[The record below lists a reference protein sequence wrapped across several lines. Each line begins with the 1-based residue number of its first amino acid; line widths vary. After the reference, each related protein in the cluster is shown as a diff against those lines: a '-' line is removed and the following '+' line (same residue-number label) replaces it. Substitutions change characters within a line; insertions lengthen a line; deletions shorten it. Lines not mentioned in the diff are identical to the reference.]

1 MGSSFSLPM
10 IVRVYITSSI
20 SLLVVPT
27 GCFWCI
33 TPSYYCT
40 FYHIIL
46 KKIKLLCCNLFMAFY
61 AQLGRRNLNP
71 MQRIAVAEKYRPI
84 YERLAKEKQGTR
96 TDILTKSSKHIESIS
111 TRQKLSEVAGVSED
125 TYAKAKKKQTVM
137 GW

>member
-1 MGSSFSLPM
+1 
-10 IVRVYITSSI
+10 
-20 SLLVVPT
+20 
-27 GCFWCI
+27 
-33 TPSYYCT
+33 
-40 FYHIIL
+40 
-46 KKIKLLCCNLFMAFY
+46 MAFY